1 MSKTYKVTGQVKFIN
16 KLMRT
21 FVGWGIGPK
30 QMYILI
36 VKGRKSGKLYSTPV
50 SVVEQDGHRW
60 LVAPYGDVGWVRNA
74 RAANEVSLKRGKK
87 IETFQIEEVDAEVEA
102 RQGKSDFFARQ
113 METCTHRYA
122 IARGSESD
130 AQRVGPRVFAALGHQ
145 PGVGGVLANVIA
157 QAVGDG
163 SAQITGDTTT
173 GPGWRLDG
181 QENSAV
187 SGYR

>member
-16 KLMRT
+16 KIMRT

-87 IETFQIEEVDAEVEA
+87 IETFQIEEVDAEVAAPVLKAYIAKEA
-102 RQGKSDFFARQ
+102 ITRPYF
-113 METCTHRYA
+113 
-122 IARGSESD
+122 D
-130 AQRVGPRVFAALGHQ
+130 AQPDSPLDAFVAEADRHPVF
-145 PGVGGVLANVIA
+145 
-157 QAVGDG
+157 
-163 SAQITGDTTT
+163 
-173 GPGWRLDG
+173 RL
-181 QENSAV
+181 V
-187 SGYR
+187 P